1 MSGLPFPADG
11 AAGRR
16 PAAATLV
23 PPWRRACA
31 VAALALG
38 ALGVTAFS
46 PAHAQESS
54 LDEGFDDIATL
65 AASGWSLQNLSVPV
79 GSLGWFQGT
88 PTTATPVPGPF
99 NAYDGGVNAYIA
111 ANSYSTGN
119 TGINDTGQTQ
129 CFDGTNMVACTA
141 TNTGDAAAYP
151 RQDGRFGRDAQA
163 AAGTLPKTGGGAAG
177 FDFSC
182 VLWDGTVVNAPD
194 CTNTLTANT
203 NDTAVTAA
211 PTTDWACTR
220 DNVTG
225 LVWSLQ
231 IRGTHTWAAVTDPT
245 YPNAGHNT
253 NNRCGYA
260 DWRVPTRAELL
271 SIVHFGVST
280 PSIDTGYFPGTRS
293 FLFWTNGVYAPDTS
307 YAWAVE
313 FQRGSTR
320 VLKRAVSAWVRL
332 VRGGQ

>member
-1 MSGLPFPADG
+1 M
-11 AAGRR
+11 
-16 PAAATLV
+16 
-23 PPWRRACA
+23 
-31 VAALALG
+31 
-38 ALGVTAFS
+38 GVTAFS

-54 LDEGFDDIATL
+54 LDQGFDDIATL

-79 GSLGWFQGT
+79 GSLGWVQGT

-119 TGINDTGQTQ
+119 TGINDTGAQ

-141 TNTGDAAAYP
+141 TNTGDAADYP

-177 FDFSC
+177 FDFTRMCWNGQAEGSPGC
-182 VLWDGTVVNAPD
+182 TGALVANASG
-194 CTNTLTANT
+194 
-203 NDTAVTAA
+203 TAA
-211 PTTDWACTR
+211 TGSPATDWACTR

-231 IRGTHTWAAVTDPT
+231 IRGADTWAAVTDPA
-245 YPNAGHNT
+245 YPDAGHNT

-271 SIVHFGVST
+271 SIVHFGVSA
-280 PSIDTGYFPGTRS
+280 PSIDTGYFPGTPS

-313 FQRGSTR
+313 FGRGSSG
-320 VLKRAVSAWVRL
+320 VLKRAVETRVRL